1 VPGRCC
7 PGGLVDQAEEHGVDL
22 GGPGGLLTGLRRSVL
37 AIALEEQFADH
48 LGRDKHDEVPPGP

>member
-1 VPGRCC
+1 
-7 PGGLVDQAEEHGVDL
+7 LVDQAEEHGVDL